1 VDDGLSVTPG
11 EVVVAVVIAALVLL
25 AVLILWS

>member
-1 VDDGLSVTPG
+1 VSVTPG
-11 EVVVAVVIAALVLL
+11 EVAVAVVIAALVLL